1 MPSCY
6 QTDAPKR
13 PVNLSLNSDL
23 VRLGRSLG
31 LNLSALAEEAV
42 ARAVKASLDEA
53 WLRDNAEA
61 IRSYNDRVAAQ
72 GVFSDGFR
80 SF

>member
-1 MPSCY
+1 MQSY
-6 QTDAPKR
+6 YKIDAPKK
-13 PVNLSLNSDL
+13 PVNLSLNADL

-42 ARAVKASLDEA
+42 AQAVKASLDES

-61 IRSYNDRVAAQ
+61 IRNYNERVTAH